1 VLLLA
6 LTLDTASAGG
16 QRCEALVGYC
26 LTTVDADPVRT
37 ISNARKRGVDLV
49 EIGPQIIDN
58 AFIKLVFERCYGVIR
73 TRAQAISAITIAA
86 RFDTQLL
93 EIVG

>member
-6 LTLDTASAGG
+6 LTLDTASTGWESC
-16 QRCEALVGYC
+16 QALLWNC
-26 LTTVDADPVRT
+26 LATVDANPVRA
-37 ISNARKRGVDLV
+37 SRDARKRGVNLV
-49 EIGPQIIDN
+49 EIGSQVIDN